1 MEKTKLLEA
10 RKSKRFSQ
18 QQIAEQLNMDVSCYS
33 KRENGQV
40 YMKIE
45 EWVKLAKILEVPLE
59 EIFESDEKQVFI
71 CNDSVSQNNYGTN
84 NIYAVP
90 ESFIETQQKYINKL
104 EEENAALK
112 LQLEKQ

>member
-1 MEKTKLLEA
+1 MEKTKLLEV

-45 EWVKLAKILEVPLE
+45 E
-59 EIFESDEKQVFI
+59 
-71 CNDSVSQNNYGTN
+71 
-84 NIYAVP
+84 
-90 ESFIETQQKYINKL
+90 
-104 EEENAALK
+104 
-112 LQLEKQ
+112 